1 MLRLASGRWAGV
13 REAVAM
19 REEPVP
25 SAVGSS
31 FAVVAMAASAGGVH
45 ALSTVLAG
53 LTADF
58 PAAVVVV
65 QHVCPHEPS
74 LLADV
79 LGRRTALRV
88 KQAEEGDVLRPG
100 TVYTAPPDRHL
111 LVNAGGTLSLSQS
124 PKVHHTRPAAD
135 PLFESVAAGL
145 GDRAIAVVLTG
156 WGEDGSGGVR
166 AIKRAGGRV
175 IAQDAE
181 TAEVPGMPRA
191 AVQTGAVDFVLPLG
205 GIAAALM
212 MLVSVSVKPLP

>member
-31 FAVVAMAASAGGVH
+31 FPVVAMAASAGGVH

-53 LTADF
+53 LLADF

-79 LGRRTALRV
+79 VGRRTALRV
-88 KQAEEGDVLRPG
+88 KQAEEGDVLRTG
-100 TVYTAPPDRHL
+100 TVYTPPDRHL

-156 WGEDGSGGVR
+156 WDEDGSGGVR
-166 AIKRAGGRV
+166 AIKRAGGTA
-175 IAQDAE
+175 IAQDVE